1 MAFRTIVVERPAAI
15 SVNRAQLV
23 IRSDREHR
31 VSPEDLS
38 VLLIESRQS
47 TISAAA
53 LSLLGQCG
61 CTVFFCDEKHLPCA
75 VLLPYLQHSRNL
87 SVIKMQIEMPA
98 PLKKQLWK
106 NIVVSKI
113 TNQAACLSLIGKE
126 DTAAEL
132 LALCKR
138 VRSGDTEN
146 MEAIAAAKYFKHL
159 FGSSFTRKSELP
171 INSALN
177 YGYAIIRGCMA
188 RNLTSYGFLPA
199 LGLHHKNELNAF
211 NLADDMMEPFR
222 PLVDVF
228 VSLGFETEDDFSTP
242 MKRQLANILNLDL
255 LSGGQHH
262 SAAFSIERMVQSLS
276 RSLSEGTSLLVLP
289 ELCELRQHTYE

>member
-87 SVIKMQIEMPA
+87 SVINMQICP
-98 PLKKQLWK
+98 
-106 NIVVSKI
+106 
-113 TNQAACLSLIGKE
+113 CL
-126 DTAAEL
+126 
-132 LALCKR
+132 
-138 VRSGDTEN
+138 
-146 MEAIAAAKYFKHL
+146 
-159 FGSSFTRKSELP
+159 
-171 INSALN
+171 
-177 YGYAIIRGCMA
+177 
-188 RNLTSYGFLPA
+188 
-199 LGLHHKNELNAF
+199 
-211 NLADDMMEPFR
+211 
-222 PLVDVF
+222 
-228 VSLGFETEDDFSTP
+228 
-242 MKRQLANILNLDL
+242 
-255 LSGGQHH
+255 
-262 SAAFSIERMVQSLS
+262 
-276 RSLSEGTSLLVLP
+276 
-289 ELCELRQHTYE
+289 